1 MLFPF
6 DDEKPRIRKADQ
18 EWMKIKDGKTG
29 AAKVAVR
36 LNICGKLVYS
46 VELFSLL
53 HSTGKVERYGLAP

>member
-18 EWMKIKDGKTG
+18 EWMKIKDEKTG

-46 VELFSLL
+46 VELFS
-53 HSTGKVERYGLAP
+53 